1 MMDILIVFIVLFST
15 MVLYI
20 KLILKN
26 LKKSNLDNNG
36 ITTEPEILLNFL
48 IEESER
54 RGNE

>member
-1 MMDILIVFIVLFST
+1 
-15 MVLYI
+15 MVLYKI
-20 KLILKN
+20 DLEN
-26 LKKSNLDNNG
+26 LKSNLDNNG